1 MKHTPA
7 GLNIIA
13 MAAASSFEE
22 KDPQRKILSLAPMA
36 VDVIERVLDN
46 PKAPLNAQIQV
57 IDMILNRAYGK
68 PEGVL
73 KLEAEE
79 RTPEESG
86 VSIQTL
92 IERIK
97 MKKGAT
103 NHE

>member
-1 MKHTPA
+1 MKRSKPVTNP
-7 GLNIIA
+7 IA
-13 MAAASSFEE
+13 ADAAASEG
-22 KDPQRKILSLAPMA
+22 KDPQKKILSLAPMA
-36 VDVIERVLDN
+36 VDVIEKVLDN
-46 PKAPLNAQIQV
+46 PKAPLNAQFQV
-57 IDMILNRAYGK
+57 IDMILNRTYGK

-86 VSIQTL
+86 VSMQAL

>member
-13 MAAASSFEE
+13 MEAASSFEE

-57 IDMILNRAYGK
+57 IDMILNRTYGK

-86 VSIQTL
+86 VSFQAL
-92 IERIK
+92 VERIK
-97 MKKGAT
+97 MKKGAL